1 MQIHLIAN
9 CKSSHMPKYRDASTE
24 EEMLLLLLLERID
37 QGPQTRGPWAA
48 CGTRNYFVRP
58 AAMSTN
64 LKIFWTKTTSIIHF
78 TRKNIIH
85 LRPLLTNIYGAFPLT
100 RD

>member
-1 MQIHLIAN
+1 MTWTVNANSLLAN

-64 LKIFWTKTTSIIHF
+64 LKNILD
-78 TRKNIIH
+78 KNYFYYPFH
-85 LRPLLTNIYGAFPLT
+85 
-100 RD
+100 